1 MECTIEN
8 FKSLLQQGYSF
19 RFNSLLPADE
29 IYVLDEDRVKDFNL
43 DESYFKIAT
52 VGYKHRYLL
61 NFMEYGMEEGLE
73 ENMKY
78 IREVIDEFISTYRFK
93 K

>member
-29 IYVLDEDRVKDFNL
+29 IY
-43 DESYFKIAT
+43 ESYFKIAT